1 MRTTTTMALAALLT
15 TACSSTDFGMN
26 QQVASK
32 NISISAVAGQPGT
45 YQIEVLNVTDFDWDG
60 DRPEDRQKAVN
71 FFLGKQC
78 SSTQIISDTPVPSG
92 TYPFTTK
99 PRIKHTMLVKCQPRG

>member
-26 QQVASK
+26 QMVNTK
-32 NISISAVAGQPGT
+32 NISISAVAGQPHT
-45 YQIEVLNVTDFDWDG
+45 YQVDVMNVKDLDWDG
-60 DRPEDRQKAVN
+60 DNPNDRQKVID
-71 FFLGKQC
+71 FFLRDQC
-78 SSTQIISDTPVPSG
+78 ASTEIISDTPVPSG

-99 PRIKHTMLVKCQPRG
+99 RRIKHSMTVRCTPK